1 MRMAQKLRRW
11 TRADLQD
18 LPDDGNRYEVLDG
31 ALLVTPQA
39 SFGHQ
44 DVAMRLAAALMAYC
58 DRHRIGHVVAPGAV
72 VFGGNELQPDVDVLP
87 YGPYPRGQKWET
99 LPTPLLVAEVRSDST
114 YRRDIGE
121 KREAYQRERI
131 PEYWVVDPEARR
143 ALVWTPEGDDPVI
156 VTDALRWHPR
166 ADIEPLVIPLESIL
180 PPEE

>member
-31 ALLVTPQA
+31 ALLATPMA
-39 SFGHQ
+39 SFDHQ
-44 DVAMRLAAALMAYC
+44 YVVSQLFAALQAYC
-58 DRHRIGHVVAPGAV
+58 EQHRVGRVVTPGAV
-72 VFGGNELQPDVDVLP
+72 VFGGSELQPDIDVLP
-87 YGPYPRGQKWET
+87 YGPYPRRQTWEN

-114 YRRDIGE
+114 YRRDIGT
-121 KREAYQRERI
+121 KREAYQRVRI

-143 ALVWTPEGDDPVI
+143 ALVWSPDGDDPVI

-166 ADIEPLVIPLESIL
+166 LDIEPLVVPLESIL
-180 PPEE
+180 APEE